1 MVGIKCVDRSYW
13 LVDTLHFPAFVT
25 GGAEIRASHG
35 QVERRMTTTRTI
47 LTRMPS
53 RVGQPTPLLRT
64 MLLGC
69 VIGAA
74 ALAGTTLIAHAAAG
88 QPVSGQIG
96 LQDSVTQVMDQIR
109 WFHNSWVN
117 PIIIAITIFVMG
129 LMAYAMWRFSEKSNP
144 VPSKLTHHTG
154 LEVAWTVIPIFI
166 LIMIAV
172 PSFKLLFKEYEFP
185 KPDLTIKATGN
196 AWFWDY
202 EYPDNDKIKVTAN
215 MISDE
220 ELLEAKL
227 GKDGYAKQF
236 GALTG
241 VQLTK
246 ALYQESKPLWLN
258 PPEKY
263 AGGRLIRQLS
273 VDNEIAVPVNKVVH
287 VLITSND
294 VIHSWTVPSFG
305 SKTQAVPGRV
315 TATWFQAYKE
325 GVYYGQ
331 CSVLCGRNHSSMPIA
346 VRVVSDQAF
355 ANWVAAVKA
364 RDMKKARGI
373 LLAATEGI
381 EPRSFAE
388 LTTGL
393 QTDGLTPSDV
403 SETLK

>member
-1 MVGIKCVDRSYW
+1 M
-13 LVDTLHFPAFVT
+13 
-25 GGAEIRASHG
+25 
-35 QVERRMTTTRTI
+35 TRTRI
-47 LTRMPS
+47 DSAAGRL
-53 RVGQPTPLLRT
+53 QPKFGAL
-64 MLLGC
+64 MLG
-69 VIGAA
+69 VAIGAT
-74 ALAGTTLIAHAAAG
+74 ALACSTLAVYAAAG
-88 QPVSGQIG
+88 QPVSGQLG
-96 LQDSVTQVMDQIR
+96 LQDAATPVMEYIR

-117 PIIIAITIFVMG
+117 PMIIAITVFVMA
-129 LMAYAMWRFSEKSNP
+129 LLAYVMWRFSEKNNP

-154 LEVAWTVIPIFI
+154 LEVAWTVLP
-166 LIMIAV
+166 IMILVAIAI
-172 PSFKLLFKEYEFP
+172 PSFKLLFEEYRYP

-202 EYPDNDKIKVTAN
+202 EYPDNDKIKLTAN

-220 ELLEAKL
+220 DLLEAKL
-227 GKDGYAKQF
+227 GRDGYAKQF
-236 GALTG
+236 GALSGT
-241 VQLTK
+241 QLTK
-246 ALYQESKPLWLN
+246 ALYQEAKPLWLA

-263 AGGRLIRQLS
+263 AGGRLVRQLS

-305 SKTQAVPGRV
+305 SKVQAVPGRI
-315 TATWFQAYKE
+315 TATWFQATKE

-331 CSVLCGRNHSSMPIA
+331 CSVLCGRNHSAMPIA
-346 VRVVSDQAF
+346 VRVVNDQAF

-388 LTTGL
+388 LTGDAQIEGPAEGVL
-393 QTDGLTPSDV
+393 
-403 SETLK
+403 EAAAK